1 MEAVCLCSSV
11 RLLSNQYDESQ
22 ARNLI
27 PALNRHLEDLRRL
40 LAQSKSLSRDVQF
53 HVTPRN
59 QRTSKA
65 LAVDSLDLT
74 PVNQVREQFRE
85 NIDGFWA
92 VSDNRVPA
100 ELRRRLACV
109 VIFLRS
115 KLDAQ
120 VLVPPQVAEIFPGQ
134 HNYSDIRNSGRKY
147 IQIARKLGGLGAI
160 LWLPLD
166 VPPST
171 YERYLNIDDEE
182 VFSHLLNLSPRY
194 EDYTAFVQRLILSQ
208 LRDPALPSSYYNL
221 FYDYADVLPAT
232 DQLLL
237 LLYAYGGSDVPE
249 ALLKGVRSPQR
260 RWNSDGEIETVSSDK
275 FGLPTELTNLLSDDI
290 ECSRATESPYI
301 NKHGLED
308 RTNVWS
314 LCSELAM
321 FFSRVLTPKTM
332 DELGNVALK
341 LLCFVVPPCYEGNT
355 EWSPTL
361 KAAVWAVMDKATTT
375 FKVPTP
381 LKAEVIDALLYFS
394 ERDHIPMRRAAVD
407 RAKSFLRKPMPYYF
421 HASVVLSRSN
431 LLRLDGEFAKSEAHI
446 RDFIWRGPQPSTRK
460 DHALLGRL
468 HISQI
473 ENKIKCYDNDVSSFI
488 YNWQAEQPLSTLD
501 IEVTFRLQS
510 TAARF
515 FQSIGDFGAARASI
529 EHLMLADIYCNMQ
542 EWAMA
547 ADILQT
553 ELGTTEDAERCRR
566 GPRRLLLASAEVDI
580 GLQRLDAAEAT
591 LKELEGYEPA
601 ELDNLHDQQLH
612 MRLFIGHARIA
623 SFRADRQAAVL
634 RWKFALEE
642 AQKMYTLGPGGGFT
656 TAITH
661 LSLAHA
667 LLAMGDRD
675 GARESWAAGVEILR
689 TEICEF
695 WLPIVPTLWL
705 QMVARDVH
713 ESQAVNQG
721 SWVAHLKLIL
731 WHVLAAVQI
740 LTLGVAAFRGGEV
753 AGDTSVIIASGSLAI
768 ASSILFIFVS
778 RLEHRRARAPS
789 AVLQTSLLATIILD
803 AARLPREWAYA
814 YNGGLAIA
822 NLLTVQLVIKVFLL
836 AAESASKP
844 AFITI
849 PATKATREE
858 LSGIFGRSLSL
869 WLNPLFKLGWKKDL
883 VTEDLEPVDEA
894 LSGEKLLKRLSTAW
908 KNVDQTRAHALSIAL
923 LKAFSPELLY
933 THFPR
938 FIKVAFGLAQPI
950 LVQIT
955 IEYIQNH
962 ETTPVE
968 EGYWLIAQFAFVFI
982 GNAVSSLW
990 TSQLSY
996 RLITSIRGALIAIIY
1011 QNMLSLRAES
1021 GTSEAAVAL
1030 MGTEVEWITVAAEW
1044 CLAVVPNLVQVALA
1058 MWILGNQL
1066 GAACITPVLIAVVS
1080 VLIAARLGKLIPPR
1094 QRRWREAIQKRVGVT
1109 TQVMGSVKG
1118 VKMSG
1123 LSGTVQD
1130 QIQGLRDFELEES
1143 KEFRKIQISNV
1154 LVGQLP
1160 SIMTPSITLAA
1171 FAIAQRLAGGAPLN
1185 VVQAFTSLS
1194 LLGILINPVS
1204 ELVMVP
1210 RHLAMT
1216 IGCLDK
1222 IQEFLSKEKREDYR
1236 NVKSKKQGQP
1246 NGVVQEPTPD
1256 QPLIK
1261 VSDGSFGW
1269 STGKAILHDLDLEIK
1284 PAKLTVVVG
1293 PVGSGKSTLLKSLVG
1308 ETYRIAGDV
1317 EYAASPEVAYCDQ
1330 DPWILNQS
1338 IRENITGGADYDAV
1352 LYDKVIAACQLEEDI
1367 RLLPDA
1373 DGTIVG
1379 SSGAALSGGQK
1390 HRIAL
1395 ARAIYSG
1402 KQIIIMDDTLKGLDS
1417 NTASKCFNA
1426 LFGAQGLLRSVQ
1438 ADQKRSVIFATH
1450 NELNP
1455 VIAAQ
1460 WLRFADQIL
1469 SLDVDGKISERGSF
1483 EEISKCEG
1491 YVSKLRVTQLSDSD
1505 EDTPENSDEETKD
1518 DVGAPKKDKHVAGVK
1533 PNGAEKLKASRG
1545 AANTSSL
1552 LYYIKSMGTPAFLL
1566 FATMV
1571 LFQMGC
1577 RTMQRLWVKFW
1588 VAANEDHSDPNLG
1601 MWVGVYVLWGVLTE
1615 VAVAIETYY
1624 FLVIIVPHSAKGL
1637 HFGVLKAAL
1646 AAPMSFFVKTDTGV
1660 IINRFSQDINLIDL
1674 PLPLAFM
1681 LTFDYF
1687 TLAIAEI
1694 ILTTLATPHLTLLIP
1709 LLFLAL
1715 YLLQRV
1721 YLQTSRQIRLLDLEA
1736 KSPLFSHFLA
1746 SASGLVTIRALAFTG
1761 RAGAENLARLD
1772 MSQRAFY
1779 VMGSLQKWLLLVLNL
1794 VVAALAVL
1802 LVSLAVALRESVD
1815 PGLLGVALVS
1825 VMGFGYLLMLLL
1837 KYWADLETSFGAVA
1851 RIREFQMET
1860 PAEVDGDRE
1869 VESLW
1874 PDRGRVKI
1882 RDVAAAYDDHQVL
1895 RNVNLD
1901 IQPGEK
1907 VAICGRTGSGKS
1919 TLLALLLR
1927 LHDPSSGTIEVDGVD
1942 ISTVPISRLRESLVA
1957 LPQDALFLPGSV
1969 RRNLD
1974 PLGKSDDAAV
1984 WEALEKT
1991 RLKSLFE
1998 DKGGLDVDFET
2009 EWLSAGQKQLFCMA
2023 RAMLRQSRVLLL
2035 DEATSSLDQATE
2047 QVVQDLIRSEF
2058 EGWTVIV
2065 IAHRLQAVVD
2075 FDKIVALRDG
2085 EVVEFDHPKTLLER
2099 GGVFASLW
2107 KLQEG

>member
-92 VSDNRVPA
+92 VSDNR
-100 ELRRRLACV
+100 
-109 VIFLRS
+109 
-115 KLDAQ
+115 
-120 VLVPPQVAEIFPGQ
+120 
-134 HNYSDIRNSGRKY
+134 
-147 IQIARKLGGLGAI
+147 
-160 LWLPLD
+160 
-166 VPPST
+166 
-171 YERYLNIDDEE
+171 
-182 VFSHLLNLSPRY
+182 
-194 EDYTAFVQRLILSQ
+194 RLILSQ

-260 RWNSDGEIETVSSDK
+260 RWNSDGEIETVTSDK

-529 EHLMLADIYCNMQ
+529 EHLMSLDMTKPIRQNTRRLLCGRLADIYCNMQ

-591 LKELEGYEPA
+591 LKELEGISIHY
-601 ELDNLHDQQLH
+601 
-612 MRLFIGHARIA
+612 
-623 SFRADRQAAVL
+623 
-634 RWKFALEE
+634 
-642 AQKMYTLGPGGGFT
+642 
-656 TAITH
+656 
-661 LSLAHA
+661 
-667 LLAMGDRD
+667 
-675 GARESWAAGVEILR
+675 
-689 TEICEF
+689 
-695 WLPIVPTLWL
+695 
-705 QMVARDVH
+705 
-713 ESQAVNQG
+713 
-721 SWVAHLKLIL
+721 LIL
-731 WHVLAAVQI
+731 WHALAAIQI
-740 LTLGVAAFRGGEV
+740 LTLGVAAIRGGEV
-753 AGDTSVIIASGSLAI
+753 AGDTTIIVASGSLAI

-789 AVLQTSLLATIILD
+789 AVLQTSLVATIILD

-814 YNGGLAIA
+814 YNGGLDIV
-822 NLLTVQLVIKVFLL
+822 NLLTVQLVVKVVLL
-836 AAESASKP
+836 AAESTSKP

-894 LSGEKLLKRLSTAW
+894 LSGERLLGRLSTAW
-908 KNVDQTRAHALSIAL
+908 KNVDQTRTHALSIAL

-962 ETTPVE
+962 ENTPVE

-1021 GTSEAAVAL
+1021 GTSESAVAL

-1109 TQVMGSVKG
+1109 TQVLASVKG

-1123 LSGTVQD
+1123 LSGTVQG

-1222 IQEFLSKEKREDYR
+1222 IQEFLAKEKREDYR
-1236 NVKSKKQGQP
+1236 NVKSRRQGQP
-1246 NGVVQEPTPD
+1246 NGVTQEPTPD

-1261 VSDGSFGW
+1261 VSEGSFGW
-1269 STGKAILHDLDLEIK
+1269 SSDKAILHDLDLEIK
-1284 PAKLTVVVG
+1284 PATLTVLVG

-1330 DPWILNQS
+1330 EPWILNQS
-1338 IRENITGGADYDAV
+1338 IRENIIGGTHYDAA

-1402 KQIIIMDDTLKGLDS
+1402 KQVIIMDDTFKGLDS

-1438 ADQKRSVIFATH
+1438 ADQKRSIIFATH
-1450 NELNP
+1450 N
-1455 VIAAQ
+1455 AQ

-1469 SLDVDGKISERGSF
+1469 SLSADGKISERGSF
-1483 EEISKCEG
+1483 EELSKSDGC
-1491 YVSKLRVTQLSDSD
+1491 VSKLRVTQLSDSD
-1505 EDTPENSDEETKD
+1505 EDTPENSDEETRD
-1518 DVGAPKKDKHVAGVK
+1518 NVEAPKKDKPVAGVK

-1552 LYYIKSMGTPAFLL
+1552 LYYIKSMGTSAFLL

-1660 IINRFSQDINLIDL
+1660 IINRFSQDMNLIDL

-1681 LTFDYF
+1681 LTFD
-1687 TLAIAEI
+1687 
-1694 ILTTLATPHLTLLIP
+1694 
-1709 LLFLAL
+1709 
-1715 YLLQRV
+1715 
-1721 YLQTSRQIRLLDLEA
+1721 
-1736 KSPLFSHFLA
+1736 
-1746 SASGLVTIRALAFTG
+1746 
-1761 RAGAENLARLD
+1761 
-1772 MSQRAFY
+1772 
-1779 VMGSLQKWLLLVLNL
+1779 
-1794 VVAALAVL
+1794 
-1802 LVSLAVALRESVD
+1802 
-1815 PGLLGVALVS
+1815 
-1825 VMGFGYLLMLLL
+1825 
-1837 KYWADLETSFGAVA
+1837 
-1851 RIREFQMET
+1851 
-1860 PAEVDGDRE
+1860 
-1869 VESLW
+1869 
-1874 PDRGRVKI
+1874 
-1882 RDVAAAYDDHQVL
+1882 
-1895 RNVNLD
+1895 
-1901 IQPGEK
+1901 
-1907 VAICGRTGSGKS
+1907 
-1919 TLLALLLR
+1919 
-1927 LHDPSSGTIEVDGVD
+1927 
-1942 ISTVPISRLRESLVA
+1942 
-1957 LPQDALFLPGSV
+1957 
-1969 RRNLD
+1969 
-1974 PLGKSDDAAV
+1974 
-1984 WEALEKT
+1984 
-1991 RLKSLFE
+1991 
-1998 DKGGLDVDFET
+1998 
-2009 EWLSAGQKQLFCMA
+2009 
-2023 RAMLRQSRVLLL
+2023 
-2035 DEATSSLDQATE
+2035 
-2047 QVVQDLIRSEF
+2047 
-2058 EGWTVIV
+2058 
-2065 IAHRLQAVVD
+2065 
-2075 FDKIVALRDG
+2075 
-2085 EVVEFDHPKTLLER
+2085 
-2099 GGVFASLW
+2099 
-2107 KLQEG
+2107 

>member
-1 MEAVCLCSSV
+1 MGLWPAPRVPFGAAVCP
-11 RLLSNQYDESQ
+11 D
-22 ARNLI
+22 
-27 PALNRHLEDLRRL
+27 
-40 LAQSKSLSRDVQF
+40 
-53 HVTPRN
+53 
-59 QRTSKA
+59 
-65 LAVDSLDLT
+65 DS
-74 PVNQVREQFRE
+74 
-85 NIDGFWA
+85 
-92 VSDNRVPA
+92 
-100 ELRRRLACV
+100 
-109 VIFLRS
+109 
-115 KLDAQ
+115 
-120 VLVPPQVAEIFPGQ
+120 
-134 HNYSDIRNSGRKY
+134 
-147 IQIARKLGGLGAI
+147 
-160 LWLPLD
+160 
-166 VPPST
+166 
-171 YERYLNIDDEE
+171 
-182 VFSHLLNLSPRY
+182 
-194 EDYTAFVQRLILSQ
+194 
-208 LRDPALPSSYYNL
+208 
-221 FYDYADVLPAT
+221 
-232 DQLLL
+232 
-237 LLYAYGGSDVPE
+237 
-249 ALLKGVRSPQR
+249 
-260 RWNSDGEIETVSSDK
+260 
-275 FGLPTELTNLLSDDI
+275 
-290 ECSRATESPYI
+290 
-301 NKHGLED
+301 
-308 RTNVWS
+308 
-314 LCSELAM
+314 
-321 FFSRVLTPKTM
+321 
-332 DELGNVALK
+332 
-341 LLCFVVPPCYEGNT
+341 
-355 EWSPTL
+355 
-361 KAAVWAVMDKATTT
+361 
-375 FKVPTP
+375 
-381 LKAEVIDALLYFS
+381 
-394 ERDHIPMRRAAVD
+394 
-407 RAKSFLRKPMPYYF
+407 
-421 HASVVLSRSN
+421 
-431 LLRLDGEFAKSEAHI
+431 
-446 RDFIWRGPQPSTRK
+446 
-460 DHALLGRL
+460 LGRL
-468 HISQI
+468 
-473 ENKIKCYDNDVSSFI
+473 V
-488 YNWQAEQPLSTLD
+488 
-501 IEVTFRLQS
+501 
-510 TAARF
+510 
-515 FQSIGDFGAARASI
+515 
-529 EHLMLADIYCNMQ
+529 
-542 EWAMA
+542 
-547 ADILQT
+547 
-553 ELGTTEDAERCRR
+553 
-566 GPRRLLLASAEVDI
+566 
-580 GLQRLDAAEAT
+580 
-591 LKELEGYEPA
+591 
-601 ELDNLHDQQLH
+601 
-612 MRLFIGHARIA
+612 
-623 SFRADRQAAVL
+623 
-634 RWKFALEE
+634 
-642 AQKMYTLGPGGGFT
+642 LGPHRGC
-656 TAITH
+656 
-661 LSLAHA
+661 
-667 LLAMGDRD
+667 
-675 GARESWAAGVEILR
+675 LR
-689 TEICEF
+689 APYFDYQFEVF
-695 WLPIVPTLWL
+695 GSIVPCAIAIIWGLHRLWQL
-705 QMVARDVH
+705 WNRPV
-713 ESQAVNQG
+713 VNQG
-721 SWVAHLKLIL
+721 AWVAHLKLIL
-731 WHVLAAVQI
+731 WHALAAIQI
-740 LTLGVAAFRGGEV
+740 LTLGVALLRGGEV
-753 AGDTSVIIASGSLAI
+753 AANAGIIITSGSLGI

-789 AVLQTSLLATIILD
+789 AVLQTFLLAAIILD
-803 AARLPREWAYA
+803 AARLPRELTHA

-822 NLLTVQLVIKVFLL
+822 NLLTVQLPIKAFLL
-836 AAESASKP
+836 AAESVSKP

-894 LSGEKLLKRLSTAW
+894 LSGEKLLERLSTAW
-908 KNVDQTRAHALSIAL
+908 KNVDQTRTHALSIAL
-923 LKAFSPELLY
+923 LNAFSPELLY

-968 EGYWLIAQFAFVFI
+968 EGYWLIAQFAIVFV

-996 RLITSIRGALIAIIY
+996 RLITSIRGALVAIIY

-1021 GTSEAAVAL
+1021 GTSETAVAL

-1066 GAACITPVLIAVVS
+1066 GAACITPVLIAIVS

-1171 FAIAQRLAGGAPLN
+1171 FAIAQRLAGGQPLN

-1222 IQEFLSKEKREDYR
+1222 IQEFLAREKREDYR
-1236 NVKSKKQGQP
+1236 NVKSRRQGQP
-1246 NGVVQEPTPD
+1246 KGVVQGPTPD

-1261 VSDGSFGW
+1261 VSEGSFGW
-1269 STGKAILHDLDLEIK
+1269 SSDKAILHGLDLEIN
-1284 PAKLTVVVG
+1284 PATMTMVVG

-1317 EYAASPEVAYCDQ
+1317 EYASSPEVAYCDQ

-1338 IRENITGGADYDAV
+1338 IRENITGGAGYDAV
-1352 LYDKVIAACQLEEDI
+1352 LYEKVIAACQLEEDI

-1373 DGTIVG
+1373 DGTVVG

-1395 ARAIYSG
+1395 ARAVYSG
-1402 KQIIIMDDTLKGLDS
+1402 KQVIIMDDTLKGLDS

-1450 NELNP
+1450 NG
-1455 VIAAQ
+1455 Q
-1460 WLRFADQIL
+1460 WLRFTDQIL
-1469 SLDVDGKISERGSF
+1469 SLNADGKISERGSF
-1483 EEISKCEG
+1483 EELSKSEG

-1505 EDTPENSDEETKD
+1505 EDTPENSDEEAKD
-1518 DVGAPKKDKHVAGVK
+1518 DVKVPRKAKPVAAGVK
-1533 PNGAEKLKASRG
+1533 TTGGEKLKTSRG

-1552 LYYIKSMGTPAFLL
+1552 LYYIKSMGGSAFLL

-1624 FLVIIVPHSAKGL
+1624 FLVIIVPRSAKGL

-1660 IINRFSQDINLIDL
+1660 IINRFSQDMNLIDL

-1694 ILTTLATPHLTLLIP
+1694 VLTTLATPKLTLLIP

-1715 YLLQRV
+1715 YLIQRV
-1721 YLQTSRQIRLLDLEA
+1721 YLQTSRQVRLLDLEA

-1746 SASGLVTIRALAFTG
+1746 SASGLVTSRALAST
-1761 RAGAENLARLD
+1761 AAAEAENLARLD

-1802 LVSLAVALRESVD
+1802 LVTLAVVLRETVD

-1837 KYWADLETSFGAVA
+1837 KYWADLETSLGAVA

-1860 PAEVDGDRE
+1860 PAEVDGDME
-1869 VESLW
+1869 VESVW

-1882 RDVAAAYDDHQVL
+1882 SNVSAAYDEHQVL
-1895 RNVNLD
+1895 RGVNLD

-1974 PLGKSDDAAV
+1974 PLDKSHDAAV
-1984 WEALEKT
+1984 WDALEKT

-2023 RAMLRQSRVLLL
+2023 RAMLRESRVLLL

-2075 FDKIVALRDG
+2075 FDKVVALQDG
-2085 EVVEFDHPKTLLER
+2085 EVVEFDHPRTLLER

>member
-115 KLDAQ
+115 K
-120 VLVPPQVAEIFPGQ
+120 
-134 HNYSDIRNSGRKY
+134 
-147 IQIARKLGGLGAI
+147 
-160 LWLPLD
+160 
-166 VPPST
+166 

-260 RWNSDGEIETVSSDK
+260 RWNSDGEIETVTSDK

-529 EHLMLADIYCNMQ
+529 EHLMSLDMTKPIRQNTRRLLCGRLADIYCNMQ

-580 GLQRLDAAEAT
+580 GLQRLNAAEAT

-623 SFRADRQAAVL
+623 SLRADRQAAVL
-634 RWKFALEE
+634 QWKFALEE

-731 WHVLAAVQI
+731 WHALAALQV

-753 AGDTSVIIASGSLAI
+753 AGDTSVIIASDSLAI

-822 NLLTVQLVIKVFLL
+822 NLLTVQLVIRAVLL
-836 AAESASKP
+836 TAESASKP

-849 PATKATREE
+849 PATKTTREE

-894 LSGEKLLKRLSTAW
+894 LSGERLLERLSTAW
-908 KNVDQTRAHALSIAL
+908 ENVDQTRTHALSIAL

-968 EGYWLIAQFAFVFI
+968 DGYWLIAQFAFVFI

-996 RLITSIRGALIAIIY
+996 RLITIIRGALIAIIY

-1066 GAACITPVLIAVVS
+1066 GAACITPVLIAIVS

-1194 LLGILINPVS
+1194 LLGILVNPVS

-1222 IQEFLSKEKREDYR
+1222 IQEFLAKEKREDYR
-1236 NVKSKKQGQP
+1236 NVKSRRQGQP

-1269 STGKAILHDLDLEIK
+1269 STDKAILHDLDLEIK
-1284 PAKLTVVVG
+1284 PATLTMIVG

-1317 EYAASPEVAYCDQ
+1317 GYAASPEVAYCDQ

-1338 IRENITGGADYDAV
+1338 IRENITGGANYDAV

-1379 SSGAALSGGQK
+1379 SSGAALSGGQR

-1417 NTASKCFNA
+1417 NTASKCFNT
-1426 LFGAQGLLRSVQ
+1426 LFAAQGLLRSVQ

-1450 NELNP
+1450 N
-1455 VIAAQ
+1455 AQ

-1469 SLDVDGKISERGSF
+1469 SVNTDGKISERGSYG
-1483 EEISKCEG
+1483 ELSKSDG
-1491 YVSKLRVTQLSDSD
+1491 YVSKLRVTALSDSN

-1518 DVGAPKKDKHVAGVK
+1518 NVEAPKKDISLAEVK

-1552 LYYIKSMGTPAFLL
+1552 LYYIKSMGTSAFLL

-1577 RTMQRLWVKFW
+1577 RTMQLDDVLGSDEFDVGLWVKFW

-1646 AAPMSFFVKTDTGV
+1646 A
-1660 IINRFSQDINLIDL
+1660 FSQDMNLIDL

-1694 ILTTLATPHLTLLIP
+1694 ILTTLATPQLTLLIP

-1715 YLLQRV
+1715 YLLQRI

-1746 SASGLVTIRALAFTG
+1746 SASGLVTIRALAVT
-1761 RAGAENLARLD
+1761 AAAEAENLARLD

-1794 VVAALAVL
+1794 IVAALAVL
-1802 LVSLAVALRESVD
+1802 LVGLAVALRESVD
-1815 PGLLGVALVS
+1815 AGLLGVALVS

-1837 KYWADLETSFGAVA
+1837 KYWADLETSLGAVA

-1860 PAEVDGDRE
+1860 PAEVDGDKE
-1869 VESLW
+1869 VESVW
-1874 PDRGRVKI
+1874 PDRGRVRI

-1895 RNVNLD
+1895 RGINLD

-1927 LHDPSSGTIEVDGVD
+1927 LHDPSSGSIEVDGVD

-1974 PLGKSDDAAV
+1974 PLDKSDDAAV

-2023 RAMLRQSRVLLL
+2023 RAMLRESRVLLL

-2075 FDKIVALRDG
+2075 FDKIVALQDG

-2099 GGVFASLW
+2099 GGVFALLW

>member
-1 MEAVCLCSSV
+1 MGLWPAPRVPFGAAVCP
-11 RLLSNQYDESQ
+11 D
-22 ARNLI
+22 
-27 PALNRHLEDLRRL
+27 
-40 LAQSKSLSRDVQF
+40 
-53 HVTPRN
+53 
-59 QRTSKA
+59 
-65 LAVDSLDLT
+65 DSLGRLVLGPHRGCSRAPYFDY
-74 PVNQVREQFRE
+74 QFE
-85 NIDGFWA
+85 VFG
-92 VSDNRVPA
+92 S
-100 ELRRRLACV
+100 
-109 VIFLRS
+109 
-115 KLDAQ
+115 
-120 VLVPPQVAEIFPGQ
+120 
-134 HNYSDIRNSGRKY
+134 
-147 IQIARKLGGLGAI
+147 IAPCAIAI
-160 LWLPLD
+160 LWGL
-166 VPPST
+166 
-171 YERYLNIDDEE
+171 
-182 VFSHLLNLSPRY
+182 H
-194 EDYTAFVQRLILSQ
+194 RLWKL
-208 LRDPALPSSYYNL
+208 
-221 FYDYADVLPAT
+221 
-232 DQLLL
+232 
-237 LLYAYGGSDVPE
+237 
-249 ALLKGVRSPQR
+249 
-260 RWNSDGEIETVSSDK
+260 WN
-275 FGLPTELTNLLSDDI
+275 
-290 ECSRATESPYI
+290 
-301 NKHGLED
+301 
-308 RTNVWS
+308 
-314 LCSELAM
+314 
-321 FFSRVLTPKTM
+321 
-332 DELGNVALK
+332 
-341 LLCFVVPPCYEGNT
+341 
-355 EWSPTL
+355 
-361 KAAVWAVMDKATTT
+361 
-375 FKVPTP
+375 
-381 LKAEVIDALLYFS
+381 
-394 ERDHIPMRRAAVD
+394 
-407 RAKSFLRKPMPYYF
+407 KP
-421 HASVVLSRSN
+421 
-431 LLRLDGEFAKSEAHI
+431 
-446 RDFIWRGPQPSTRK
+446 
-460 DHALLGRL
+460 
-468 HISQI
+468 
-473 ENKIKCYDNDVSSFI
+473 
-488 YNWQAEQPLSTLD
+488 
-501 IEVTFRLQS
+501 
-510 TAARF
+510 
-515 FQSIGDFGAARASI
+515 
-529 EHLMLADIYCNMQ
+529 
-542 EWAMA
+542 
-547 ADILQT
+547 
-553 ELGTTEDAERCRR
+553 
-566 GPRRLLLASAEVDI
+566 
-580 GLQRLDAAEAT
+580 
-591 LKELEGYEPA
+591 
-601 ELDNLHDQQLH
+601 
-612 MRLFIGHARIA
+612 
-623 SFRADRQAAVL
+623 
-634 RWKFALEE
+634 
-642 AQKMYTLGPGGGFT
+642 
-656 TAITH
+656 
-661 LSLAHA
+661 
-667 LLAMGDRD
+667 
-675 GARESWAAGVEILR
+675 
-689 TEICEF
+689 
-695 WLPIVPTLWL
+695 
-705 QMVARDVH
+705 
-713 ESQAVNQG
+713 AVNQG
-721 SWVAHLKLIL
+721 SWMGHLKLIL
-731 WHVLAAVQI
+731 WHALAAIQI
-740 LTLGVAAFRGGEV
+740 LTLGVAAIRGGEV
-753 AGDTSVIIASGSLAI
+753 AGDTTIIIASGSLAI
-768 ASSILFIFVS
+768 ASSVLFIFVS
-778 RLEHRRARAPS
+778 RIEHRRARAPS

-803 AARLPREWAYA
+803 TARLPREWTYA

-822 NLLTVQLVIKVFLL
+822 NLLTVQLVIRAVLL
-836 AAESASKP
+836 TAESASKP

-894 LSGEKLLKRLSTAW
+894 LSSEKLLERLSTAW
-908 KNVDQTRAHALSIAL
+908 KNVDQTRTHALSIAL
-923 LKAFSPELLY
+923 LKAYSPELLY

-938 FIKVAFGLAQPI
+938 FIKIAFGLAQPI

-968 EGYWLIAQFAFVFI
+968 DGYWLIAQFAFVFI

-990 TSQLSY
+990 TSQLSC
-996 RLITSIRGALIAIIY
+996 RLITSIRGALIVIIY
-1011 QNMLSLRAES
+1011 QNMLFLRAES

-1058 MWILGNQL
+1058 MLILGNQL
-1066 GAACITPVLIAVVS
+1066 GAACVTPVLIAIVS

-1130 QIQGLRDFELEES
+1130 QIQGLREFELEES

-1222 IQEFLSKEKREDYR
+1222 IQEFLAKEKREDYR
-1236 NVKSKKQGQP
+1236 NVKSKRQGQP

-1256 QPLIK
+1256 QALIR
-1261 VSDGSFGW
+1261 VSGGSFGW
-1269 STGKAILHDLDLEIK
+1269 SSDRAILLDLELEIK
-1284 PAKLTVVVG
+1284 PATLTIVIG

-1317 EYAASPEVAYCDQ
+1317 EYVASPEVAYCDQ

-1338 IRENITGGADYDAV
+1338 IRDNITSSASYDAV

-1373 DGTIVG
+1373 DDTVVG

-1402 KQIIIMDDTLKGLDS
+1402 KQIIIVDDTLKGLDS

-1450 NELNP
+1450 N
-1455 VIAAQ
+1455 AQ
-1460 WLRFADQIL
+1460 WLPFADQIL
-1469 SLDVDGKISERGSF
+1469 SLSADGNISERGSF
-1483 EEISKCEG
+1483 EELSKSGG
-1491 YVSKLRVTQLSDSD
+1491 YVSKLRVTQLSDS
-1505 EDTPENSDEETKD
+1505 EEETPENSDEDTKD
-1518 DVGAPKKDKHVAGVK
+1518 DVEAPKKDKHVAGVK
-1533 PNGAEKLKASRG
+1533 PNGVEKLKASRG

-1552 LYYIKSMGTPAFLL
+1552 LYYMKSMGTTAFLL

-1577 RTMQRLWVKFW
+1577 RPMQRLWVKFW

-1601 MWVGVYVLWGVLTE
+1601 MWVGVWVLWGVLTE

-1660 IINRFSQDINLIDL
+1660 IINRFSQDMNLIDL

-1746 SASGLVTIRALAFTG
+1746 SAAGLVTIRALAVT
-1761 RAGAENLARLD
+1761 AAAEAENLARLD

-1815 PGLLGVALVS
+1815 AGLLGVALVS

-1837 KYWADLETSFGAVA
+1837 KYWADLETSLGAVA

-1860 PAEVDGDRE
+1860 PAEVDGDKE
-1869 VESLW
+1869 VESVW
-1874 PDRGRVKI
+1874 PDRGRVRI

-1895 RNVNLD
+1895 RGINLD

-1927 LHDPSSGTIEVDGVD
+1927 LHDPSSGSIEVDGVD
-1942 ISTVPISRLRESLVA
+1942 ISTMPISRLRESLVA

-1969 RRNLD
+1969 RRSLD
-1974 PLGKSDDAAV
+1974 PLSKCEDAEV

-2023 RAMLRQSRVLLL
+2023 RAMLRESRVLLL

-2058 EGWTVIV
+2058 DGWTVIV
-2065 IAHRLQAVVD
+2065 IAHRLHAVVD
-2075 FDKIVALRDG
+2075 FDKIVALQDG
-2085 EVVEFDHPKTLLER
+2085 EIVEFDHPKTLLER

>member
-260 RWNSDGEIETVSSDK
+260 RWNSDGEIETVTSDK

-529 EHLMLADIYCNMQ
+529 EHLMSLDMTKPIRQNTRRLLCGRLADIYCNMQ

-731 WHVLAAVQI
+731 WHALAVIQI
-740 LTLGVAAFRGGEV
+740 LTLSVAAFRGGEV
-753 AGDTSVIIASGSLAI
+753 AGDTRVIIASGSLAI
-768 ASSILFIFVS
+768 TSSILFIFVS
-778 RLEHRRARAPS
+778 MLEHRRARAPS

-814 YNGGLAIA
+814 YNGGLATV
-822 NLLTVQLVIKVFLL
+822 NLLTVQLVIKAVLL

-849 PATKATREE
+849 PATQATREE

-894 LSGEKLLKRLSTAW
+894 LSGEKLLERLSTAW
-908 KNVDQTRAHALSIAL
+908 KNVDQTRTHALSISL

-938 FIKVAFGLAQPI
+938 FIKVVFGLAQPV

-968 EGYWLIAQFAFVFI
+968 DGYWLIAQFALVFI

-1066 GAACITPVLIAVVS
+1066 GATCITPVLIAIVS
-1080 VLIAARLGKLIPPR
+1080 VLIAARLGKLIPSR

-1222 IQEFLSKEKREDYR
+1222 IQEFLAKEKREDYR
-1236 NVKSKKQGQP
+1236 IVKSRRQGQP
-1246 NGVVQEPTPD
+1246 NGV
-1256 QPLIK
+1256 
-1261 VSDGSFGW
+1261 
-1269 STGKAILHDLDLEIK
+1269 AILHDLDLEIK
-1284 PAKLTVVVG
+1284 PATLTMVVG

-1338 IRENITGGADYDAV
+1338 IKDNITGSASYDAV

-1367 RLLPDA
+1367 RLLPDG

-1395 ARAIYSG
+1395 ARAMYSG
-1402 KQIIIMDDTLKGLDS
+1402 QQVIIMDDTLKGLDS

-1426 LFGAQGLLRSVQ
+1426 LFSAQGLLLSIQ
-1438 ADQKRSVIFATH
+1438 ADKERSIIFATH
-1450 NELNP
+1450 N
-1455 VIAAQ
+1455 AQ

-1469 SLDVDGKISERGSF
+1469 SLNADGKISERGSY
-1483 EEISKCEG
+1483 EELSKSDG
-1491 YVSKLRVTQLSDSD
+1491 YVSKLRVTALSDSD
-1505 EDTPENSDEETKD
+1505 EDTPENSDEEVKD
-1518 DVGAPKKDKHVAGVK
+1518 DVEAPKKDKPVAGVN

-1552 LYYIKSMGTPAFLL
+1552 LYYIKSMGTSAFLL

-1660 IINRFSQDINLIDL
+1660 IINRFSQDMNLIDL

-1694 ILTTLATPHLTLLIP
+1694 ILTTLATPQLTLLIP

-1715 YLLQRV
+1715 YLLQRI

-1746 SASGLVTIRALAFTG
+1746 SAAGLVTIRALAVT
-1761 RAGAENLARLD
+1761 AAAEAENLARLD

-1815 PGLLGVALVS
+1815 AGLLGVALVS

-1837 KYWADLETSFGAVA
+1837 KYWADLETSLGAVA

-1860 PAEVDGDRE
+1860 PAEVDGDAE
-1869 VESLW
+1869 VESVW
-1874 PDRGRVKI
+1874 PDRGLVRI

-1895 RNVNLD
+1895 RGINLD

-1974 PLGKSDDAAV
+1974 PLSKCEDAEV

-2009 EWLSAGQKQLFCMA
+2009 EWLSAGQKQLFCIA

-2047 QVVQDLIRSEF
+2047 KVVQDLIRSEF
-2058 EGWTVIV
+2058 DGWTVIV

-2075 FDKIVALRDG
+2075 FDKIVALQDG

>member
-1 MEAVCLCSSV
+1 MGLWPAPRVPFGAAVCP
-11 RLLSNQYDESQ
+11 D
-22 ARNLI
+22 
-27 PALNRHLEDLRRL
+27 
-40 LAQSKSLSRDVQF
+40 
-53 HVTPRN
+53 
-59 QRTSKA
+59 
-65 LAVDSLDLT
+65 DS
-74 PVNQVREQFRE
+74 
-85 NIDGFWA
+85 
-92 VSDNRVPA
+92 
-100 ELRRRLACV
+100 
-109 VIFLRS
+109 
-115 KLDAQ
+115 
-120 VLVPPQVAEIFPGQ
+120 
-134 HNYSDIRNSGRKY
+134 
-147 IQIARKLGGLGAI
+147 
-160 LWLPLD
+160 
-166 VPPST
+166 
-171 YERYLNIDDEE
+171 
-182 VFSHLLNLSPRY
+182 
-194 EDYTAFVQRLILSQ
+194 
-208 LRDPALPSSYYNL
+208 
-221 FYDYADVLPAT
+221 
-232 DQLLL
+232 
-237 LLYAYGGSDVPE
+237 
-249 ALLKGVRSPQR
+249 
-260 RWNSDGEIETVSSDK
+260 
-275 FGLPTELTNLLSDDI
+275 
-290 ECSRATESPYI
+290 
-301 NKHGLED
+301 
-308 RTNVWS
+308 
-314 LCSELAM
+314 
-321 FFSRVLTPKTM
+321 
-332 DELGNVALK
+332 
-341 LLCFVVPPCYEGNT
+341 
-355 EWSPTL
+355 
-361 KAAVWAVMDKATTT
+361 
-375 FKVPTP
+375 
-381 LKAEVIDALLYFS
+381 
-394 ERDHIPMRRAAVD
+394 
-407 RAKSFLRKPMPYYF
+407 
-421 HASVVLSRSN
+421 
-431 LLRLDGEFAKSEAHI
+431 
-446 RDFIWRGPQPSTRK
+446 
-460 DHALLGRL
+460 LGRL
-468 HISQI
+468 
-473 ENKIKCYDNDVSSFI
+473 V
-488 YNWQAEQPLSTLD
+488 
-501 IEVTFRLQS
+501 
-510 TAARF
+510 
-515 FQSIGDFGAARASI
+515 
-529 EHLMLADIYCNMQ
+529 
-542 EWAMA
+542 
-547 ADILQT
+547 
-553 ELGTTEDAERCRR
+553 
-566 GPRRLLLASAEVDI
+566 
-580 GLQRLDAAEAT
+580 
-591 LKELEGYEPA
+591 
-601 ELDNLHDQQLH
+601 
-612 MRLFIGHARIA
+612 
-623 SFRADRQAAVL
+623 
-634 RWKFALEE
+634 
-642 AQKMYTLGPGGGFT
+642 LGPYRGC
-656 TAITH
+656 
-661 LSLAHA
+661 
-667 LLAMGDRD
+667 
-675 GARESWAAGVEILR
+675 LR
-689 TEICEF
+689 APYFDHQFEVF
-695 WLPIVPTLWL
+695 GSIVPSAIAIIWGLHGVWKLWNKP
-705 QMVARDVH
+705 
-713 ESQAVNQG
+713 AVNQG

-731 WHVLAAVQI
+731 WHALAVIQI
-740 LTLGVAAFRGGEV
+740 LTLSVAAFRGGEV
-753 AGDTSVIIASGSLAI
+753 AGDTRVIIASGSLAI
-768 ASSILFIFVS
+768 TSSILFIFVS
-778 RLEHRRARAPS
+778 MLEHRRARAPS

-814 YNGGLAIA
+814 YNGGLATV
-822 NLLTVQLVIKVFLL
+822 NLLTVQLVIKAVLL

-849 PATKATREE
+849 PATQATREE

-894 LSGEKLLKRLSTAW
+894 LSGEKLLERLSTAW
-908 KNVDQTRAHALSIAL
+908 KNVDQTRTHALSISL

-938 FIKVAFGLAQPI
+938 FIKVVFGLAQPV

-968 EGYWLIAQFAFVFI
+968 DGYWLIAQFALVFI

-1066 GAACITPVLIAVVS
+1066 GATCITPVLIAIVS
-1080 VLIAARLGKLIPPR
+1080 VLIAARLGKLIPSR

-1222 IQEFLSKEKREDYR
+1222 IQEFLAKEKREDYR
-1236 NVKSKKQGQP
+1236 IVKSRRQGQP

-1261 VSDGSFGW
+1261 VSGGSFGW
-1269 STGKAILHDLDLEIK
+1269 STDKAILHDLDLEIK
-1284 PAKLTVVVG
+1284 PATLTMVVG

-1338 IRENITGGADYDAV
+1338 IKDNITGSASYDAV

-1367 RLLPDA
+1367 RLLPDG

-1395 ARAIYSG
+1395 ARAMYSG
-1402 KQIIIMDDTLKGLDS
+1402 QQVIIMDDTLKGLDS

-1426 LFGAQGLLRSVQ
+1426 LFSAQGLLLSIQ
-1438 ADQKRSVIFATH
+1438 ADKERSIIFATH
-1450 NELNP
+1450 N
-1455 VIAAQ
+1455 AQ

-1469 SLDVDGKISERGSF
+1469 SLNADGKISERGSY
-1483 EEISKCEG
+1483 EELSKSDG
-1491 YVSKLRVTQLSDSD
+1491 YVSKLRVTALSDSD
-1505 EDTPENSDEETKD
+1505 EDTPENSDEEVKD
-1518 DVGAPKKDKHVAGVK
+1518 DVEAPKKDKPVAGVN

-1552 LYYIKSMGTPAFLL
+1552 LYYIKSMGTSAFLL

-1660 IINRFSQDINLIDL
+1660 IINRFSQDMNLIDL

-1694 ILTTLATPHLTLLIP
+1694 ILTTLATPQLTLLIP

-1715 YLLQRV
+1715 YLLQRI

-1746 SASGLVTIRALAFTG
+1746 SAAGLVTIRALAVT
-1761 RAGAENLARLD
+1761 AAAEAENLARLD

-1815 PGLLGVALVS
+1815 AGLLGVALVS

-1837 KYWADLETSFGAVA
+1837 KYWADLETSLGAVA

-1860 PAEVDGDRE
+1860 PAEVDGDAE
-1869 VESLW
+1869 VESVW
-1874 PDRGRVKI
+1874 PDRGLVRI

-1895 RNVNLD
+1895 RGINLD

-1974 PLGKSDDAAV
+1974 PLSKCEDAEV

-2009 EWLSAGQKQLFCMA
+2009 EWLSAGQKQLFCIA

-2047 QVVQDLIRSEF
+2047 KVVQDLIRSEF
-2058 EGWTVIV
+2058 DGWTVIV

-2075 FDKIVALRDG
+2075 FDKIVALQDG

>member
-1 MEAVCLCSSV
+1 M
-11 RLLSNQYDESQ
+11 
-22 ARNLI
+22 
-27 PALNRHLEDLRRL
+27 
-40 LAQSKSLSRDVQF
+40 
-53 HVTPRN
+53 
-59 QRTSKA
+59 
-65 LAVDSLDLT
+65 
-74 PVNQVREQFRE
+74 
-85 NIDGFWA
+85 
-92 VSDNRVPA
+92 
-100 ELRRRLACV
+100 
-109 VIFLRS
+109 
-115 KLDAQ
+115 
-120 VLVPPQVAEIFPGQ
+120 
-134 HNYSDIRNSGRKY
+134 
-147 IQIARKLGGLGAI
+147 
-160 LWLPLD
+160 
-166 VPPST
+166 
-171 YERYLNIDDEE
+171 
-182 VFSHLLNLSPRY
+182 
-194 EDYTAFVQRLILSQ
+194 
-208 LRDPALPSSYYNL
+208 
-221 FYDYADVLPAT
+221 
-232 DQLLL
+232 
-237 LLYAYGGSDVPE
+237 
-249 ALLKGVRSPQR
+249 
-260 RWNSDGEIETVSSDK
+260 
-275 FGLPTELTNLLSDDI
+275 
-290 ECSRATESPYI
+290 
-301 NKHGLED
+301 
-308 RTNVWS
+308 
-314 LCSELAM
+314 
-321 FFSRVLTPKTM
+321 
-332 DELGNVALK
+332 
-341 LLCFVVPPCYEGNT
+341 
-355 EWSPTL
+355 
-361 KAAVWAVMDKATTT
+361 
-375 FKVPTP
+375 
-381 LKAEVIDALLYFS
+381 
-394 ERDHIPMRRAAVD
+394 
-407 RAKSFLRKPMPYYF
+407 
-421 HASVVLSRSN
+421 
-431 LLRLDGEFAKSEAHI
+431 
-446 RDFIWRGPQPSTRK
+446 
-460 DHALLGRL
+460 
-468 HISQI
+468 
-473 ENKIKCYDNDVSSFI
+473 
-488 YNWQAEQPLSTLD
+488 
-501 IEVTFRLQS
+501 
-510 TAARF
+510 
-515 FQSIGDFGAARASI
+515 
-529 EHLMLADIYCNMQ
+529 
-542 EWAMA
+542 
-547 ADILQT
+547 
-553 ELGTTEDAERCRR
+553 
-566 GPRRLLLASAEVDI
+566 
-580 GLQRLDAAEAT
+580 
-591 LKELEGYEPA
+591 
-601 ELDNLHDQQLH
+601 
-612 MRLFIGHARIA
+612 
-623 SFRADRQAAVL
+623 
-634 RWKFALEE
+634 
-642 AQKMYTLGPGGGFT
+642 
-656 TAITH
+656 
-661 LSLAHA
+661 
-667 LLAMGDRD
+667 
-675 GARESWAAGVEILR
+675 
-689 TEICEF
+689 
-695 WLPIVPTLWL
+695 
-705 QMVARDVH
+705 
-713 ESQAVNQG
+713 
-721 SWVAHLKLIL
+721 AHLKLIL
-731 WHVLAAVQI
+731 WHALAAVQI

-789 AVLQTSLLATIILD
+789 AVLQTSLLAAIILD

-814 YNGGLAIA
+814 YNGGLAIV
-822 NLLTVQLVIKVFLL
+822 NLLTVQLVIKAVLL

-844 AFITI
+844 SFITI

-894 LSGEKLLKRLSTAW
+894 LSGEKLLERLSTAW
-908 KNVDQTRAHALSIAL
+908 KNVDQTQTHALSIAL
-923 LKAFSPELLY
+923 LKAFFPELLY

-962 ETTPVE
+962 ENTPVE

-990 TSQLSY
+990 TNQLSY

-1021 GTSEAAVAL
+1021 GTSESAVAL

-1044 CLAVVPNLVQVALA
+1044 CLAVVPNLIQVALA

-1066 GAACITPVLIAVVS
+1066 GAACITPVLIAIVS

-1171 FAIAQRLAGGAPLN
+1171 FAIAQRLAGGQPLN

-1222 IQEFLSKEKREDYR
+1222 IQEFLAKEKREDYR
-1236 NVKSKKQGQP
+1236 NMKSKRQGQP
-1246 NGVVQEPTPD
+1246 NGAVQEPTSD

-1269 STGKAILHDLDLEIK
+1269 STDKAILHDLDLEIK
-1284 PAKLTVVVG
+1284 PATLTVVVG

-1338 IRENITGGADYDAV
+1338 IRENITGGANYDAV
-1352 LYDKVIAACQLEEDI
+1352 LYDK
-1367 RLLPDA
+1367 
-1373 DGTIVG
+1373 
-1379 SSGAALSGGQK
+1379 
-1390 HRIAL
+1390 AL

-1402 KQIIIMDDTLKGLDS
+1402 KQVIIMDDTLKGLDS

-1438 ADQKRSVIFATH
+1438 SDQERSVIFATH
-1450 NELNP
+1450 N
-1455 VIAAQ
+1455 AQ

-1469 SLDVDGKISERGSF
+1469 SLSADGKISERGSY
-1483 EEISKCEG
+1483 EELSKSDG
-1491 YVSKLRVTQLSDSD
+1491 YVSKLRVTALSDSD
-1505 EDTPENSDEETKD
+1505 EDTPENSDEDTKD
-1518 DVGAPKKDKHVAGVK
+1518 DVEAPKKDKPVAGVK
-1533 PNGAEKLKASRG
+1533 SNGVEKLKASRG

-1552 LYYIKSMGTPAFLL
+1552 LYYIKSMGTSAFLL

-1624 FLVIIVPHSAKGL
+1624 FLVIIVPQSAKGL

-1660 IINRFSQDINLIDL
+1660 IINRFSQDMNLIDL

-1694 ILTTLATPHLTLLIP
+1694 ILTTLATPQLTLLIP

-1746 SASGLVTIRALAFTG
+1746 SASGLVTIRALAVT
-1761 RAGAENLARLD
+1761 AAAEAENLARLD

-1779 VMGSLQKWLLLVLNL
+1779 VMGSLQKWLLLVLDL

-1815 PGLLGVALVS
+1815 AGLLGVAL
-1825 VMGFGYLLMLLL
+1825 
-1837 KYWADLETSFGAVA
+1837 
-1851 RIREFQMET
+1851 
-1860 PAEVDGDRE
+1860 
-1869 VESLW
+1869 
-1874 PDRGRVKI
+1874 
-1882 RDVAAAYDDHQVL
+1882 
-1895 RNVNLD
+1895 
-1901 IQPGEK
+1901 
-1907 VAICGRTGSGKS
+1907 
-1919 TLLALLLR
+1919 
-1927 LHDPSSGTIEVDGVD
+1927 
-1942 ISTVPISRLRESLVA
+1942 
-1957 LPQDALFLPGSV
+1957 DALFLPGSV

-1974 PLGKSDDAAV
+1974 PLDKSDDAAV

-2023 RAMLRQSRVLLL
+2023 RAMLRESRVLLL

-2058 EGWTVIV
+2058 DGWTVIV

-2075 FDKIVALRDG
+2075 FDKIVALQDG

>member
-74 PVNQVREQFRE
+74 PVNQ
-85 NIDGFWA
+85 
-92 VSDNRVPA
+92 
-100 ELRRRLACV
+100 
-109 VIFLRS
+109 
-115 KLDAQ
+115 
-120 VLVPPQVAEIFPGQ
+120 
-134 HNYSDIRNSGRKY
+134 
-147 IQIARKLGGLGAI
+147 
-160 LWLPLD
+160 
-166 VPPST
+166 
-171 YERYLNIDDEE
+171 
-182 VFSHLLNLSPRY
+182 
-194 EDYTAFVQRLILSQ
+194 RLILSQ

-260 RWNSDGEIETVSSDK
+260 RWNSDGEIETVTSDK

-529 EHLMLADIYCNMQ
+529 EHLMSLDMTKPIRQNTRRLLCGRLADIYCNMQ

-731 WHVLAAVQI
+731 WHALAVIQI
-740 LTLGVAAFRGGEV
+740 LTLSVAAFRGGEV

-768 ASSILFIFVS
+768 TSSILFIFVS
-778 RLEHRRARAPS
+778 MLEHRRARAPS

-814 YNGGLAIA
+814 YNGGLATV
-822 NLLTVQLVIKVFLL
+822 NLLTVQLVIKAVLL

-849 PATKATREE
+849 PATQATREE

-894 LSGEKLLKRLSTAW
+894 LSGEKLLERLSTAW
-908 KNVDQTRAHALSIAL
+908 KNVDQTRTHALSISL

-938 FIKVAFGLAQPI
+938 FIKVVFGLAQPV

-968 EGYWLIAQFAFVFI
+968 DGYWLIAQFALVFI

-1066 GAACITPVLIAVVS
+1066 GATCITPVLIAIVS
-1080 VLIAARLGKLIPPR
+1080 VLIAARLGKLIPSR

-1222 IQEFLSKEKREDYR
+1222 IQEFLAKEKREDYR
-1236 NVKSKKQGQP
+1236 IVKSRRQGQP

-1261 VSDGSFGW
+1261 VSGGSFGW
-1269 STGKAILHDLDLEIK
+1269 STDKAILHDLDLEIK
-1284 PAKLTVVVG
+1284 PATLTMVVG

-1338 IRENITGGADYDAV
+1338 IKDNITGSASYDAV

-1367 RLLPDA
+1367 RLLPDG

-1395 ARAIYSG
+1395 ARAMYSG
-1402 KQIIIMDDTLKGLDS
+1402 QQVIIMDDTLKGLDS

-1426 LFGAQGLLRSVQ
+1426 LFSAQGLLLSIQ
-1438 ADQKRSVIFATH
+1438 ADKERSIIFATH
-1450 NELNP
+1450 N
-1455 VIAAQ
+1455 AQ

-1469 SLDVDGKISERGSF
+1469 SLNADGKISERGSY
-1483 EEISKCEG
+1483 EELSKSDG
-1491 YVSKLRVTQLSDSD
+1491 YVSKLRVTALSDSD
-1505 EDTPENSDEETKD
+1505 EDTPENSDEEVKD
-1518 DVGAPKKDKHVAGVK
+1518 DVEAPKKDKPVAGVN

-1552 LYYIKSMGTPAFLL
+1552 LYYIKSMGTSAFLL

-1660 IINRFSQDINLIDL
+1660 IINRFSQDMNLIDL

-1694 ILTTLATPHLTLLIP
+1694 ILTTLATPQLTLLIP

-1715 YLLQRV
+1715 YLLQRI

-1746 SASGLVTIRALAFTG
+1746 SAAGLVTIRALAVT
-1761 RAGAENLARLD
+1761 AAAEAENLARLD

-1815 PGLLGVALVS
+1815 AGLLGVALVS

-1837 KYWADLETSFGAVA
+1837 KYWADLETSLGAVA
-1851 RIREFQMET
+1851 RIREFQVET
-1860 PAEVDGDRE
+1860 PAEVDGDAE
-1869 VESLW
+1869 VESVW
-1874 PDRGRVKI
+1874 PDRGLVRI

-1895 RNVNLD
+1895 RGINLD

-1974 PLGKSDDAAV
+1974 PLSKCEDAEV

-2009 EWLSAGQKQLFCMA
+2009 EWLSAGQKQLFCIA

-2047 QVVQDLIRSEF
+2047 KVVQDLIRSEF
-2058 EGWTVIV
+2058 DGWTVIV

-2075 FDKIVALRDG
+2075 FDKIVALQDG

>member
-74 PVNQVREQFRE
+74 PVNQ
-85 NIDGFWA
+85 
-92 VSDNRVPA
+92 
-100 ELRRRLACV
+100 
-109 VIFLRS
+109 
-115 KLDAQ
+115 
-120 VLVPPQVAEIFPGQ
+120 
-134 HNYSDIRNSGRKY
+134 
-147 IQIARKLGGLGAI
+147 
-160 LWLPLD
+160 
-166 VPPST
+166 
-171 YERYLNIDDEE
+171 
-182 VFSHLLNLSPRY
+182 
-194 EDYTAFVQRLILSQ
+194 RLILSQ

-260 RWNSDGEIETVSSDK
+260 RWNSDGEIETVTSDK

-529 EHLMLADIYCNMQ
+529 EHLMSLDMTKPIRQNTRRLLCGRLADIYCNMQ

-713 ESQAVNQG
+713 ESQGTSSDCSATSTMGLWPAPRVPFGAAVCPDDSLGRLVLGPHRGCSRALYFDYQFEIFGSIAPCAIAILWGLHRLWKLWNKPTVNQR
-721 SWVAHLKLIL
+721 SWMGHLKLIP
-731 WHVLAAVQI
+731 WHALAAIQI
-740 LTLGVAAFRGGEV
+740 LTLGVAAIRGGEV
-753 AGDTSVIIASGSLAI
+753 AGDTTIIVASGSLAI

-789 AVLQTSLLATIILD
+789 AVLQTFLLVTIMID
-803 AARLPREWAYA
+803 AARLPREWTYA
-814 YNGGLAIA
+814 YNGGLAVA
-822 NLLTVQLVIKVFLL
+822 NLLTVQLVIKAFLL

-894 LSGEKLLKRLSTAW
+894 LSGERLLERLSTAW
-908 KNVDQTRAHALSIAL
+908 KNVDQTRTHALSIAL

-968 EGYWLIAQFAFVFI
+968 EGYWLVAQFAFVFI

-1021 GTSEAAVAL
+1021 CTSEAAVAL

-1171 FAIAQRLAGGAPLN
+1171 FAIAQRLAGGEPLN

-1222 IQEFLSKEKREDYR
+1222 IQEFLVKEKREDYR
-1236 NVKSKKQGQP
+1236 NVRSRRQGQP
-1246 NGVVQEPTPD
+1246 NGAVQEPTPE
-1256 QPLIK
+1256 QPLIR
-1261 VSDGSFGW
+1261 VSGGSFGW
-1269 STGKAILHDLDLEIK
+1269 SSDRAILLDLELEIK
-1284 PAKLTVVVG
+1284 PATLTIVIG

-1330 DPWILNQS
+1330 EPWILNQS
-1338 IRENITGGADYDAV
+1338 IRENIIGGTHYDAA

-1417 NTASKCFNA
+1417 NTASRCFNA

-1438 ADQKRSVIFATH
+1438 SDQKRSVIFATH
-1450 NELNP
+1450 N
-1455 VIAAQ
+1455 AQ

-1483 EEISKCEG
+1483 EELGKSNG

-1518 DVGAPKKDKHVAGVK
+1518 DVEAPKKDIPVAGVK

-1552 LYYIKSMGTPAFLL
+1552 LYYIKSMGTSAFLL

-1646 AAPMSFFVKTDTGV
+1646 A
-1660 IINRFSQDINLIDL
+1660 FSQDMNLIDL

-1694 ILTTLATPHLTLLIP
+1694 ILTTLATPQLTLLIP

-1746 SASGLVTIRALAFTG
+1746 SASGLITIRALAVTG
-1761 RAGAENLARLD
+1761 RAEAENLARLD

-1815 PGLLGVALVS
+1815 AGLLGVALVS

-1837 KYWADLETSFGAVA
+1837 KYWADLETSLGAVA

-1860 PAEVDGDRE
+1860 PAEVDGDKE
-1869 VESLW
+1869 VESVW
-1874 PDRGRVKI
+1874 PDRGRVRI

-1895 RNVNLD
+1895 RGINLD
-1901 IQPGEK
+1901 ILPGEK

-1927 LHDPSSGTIEVDGVD
+1927 LHDPSSGSIEVDGVD

-1974 PLGKSDDAAV
+1974 PLDKSDDAAV

-2075 FDKIVALRDG
+2075 FDKIVALQDG